1 MKRFLNIALVVVGAM
16 PFVAKAQY
24 ASDALRYS
32 QLTFGGT
39 ARYMAMGGAFSAVGG
54 DMSTLT
60 VNPAGVAVF
69 NKSQLAFSPGFS
81 FQSTT
86 STLNG
91 ESNIA
96 QQSAGSVQNAGLI
109 LSWRNKSEDAM
120 WKSVNFGFVYNRT
133 NNFNTQVYSEGLN
146 NKSTMLDQFTD
157 QANGT
162 NYNNLDQFYT
172 GPAFNTGLL
181 DTNSGANSYFNIIR
195 PYLNNGNYIL
205 QQKTLSTS
213 GSMGETDIS
222 FGGNYNDKLYIGA
235 TLGIP
240 DINYNE
246 VTTYSEIPK
255 YNDTVFGLTSYSIQS
270 KVFTTGS
277 GINLKLGIIYRPND
291 WIRLGLAVH
300 TPTVFSLTDEY
311 STAITAIYNPGPYA
325 GTSPPNVALNSPQ
338 GSFSYTLTTPMRAVG
353 GLAFI
358 IHKQAIISADY
369 EYVDYS
375 TASFSAAGASYSS
388 VNQTIANS
396 YMGASNIRVGGE
408 LVLYPFSIR
417 AGYAYYG
424 NPYTKD
430 AANTD
435 MKRSISG
442 GVGVRIKH
450 CFIDLA
456 YVMSYYDHQDY
467 MYESAY
473 APYGNNVASD
483 HTTLSD
489 VVLTMGVNF

>member
-1 MKRFLNIALVVVGAM
+1 MKRFLNIALVTAAIM
-16 PFVAKAQY
+16 PLIANAQY

-54 DMSTLT
+54 DMSTLA
-60 VNPAGVAVF
+60 VNPAGIAVF

-86 STLNG
+86 STYNG

-96 QQSAGSVQNAGLI
+96 QQSAGSIQNAGLI
-109 LSWRNKSEDAM
+109 LAWRNKSEDAM
-120 WKSVNFGFVYNRT
+120 WKGINFGIVYNRT
-133 NNFNTQVYSEGLN
+133 NNFNAQVYTEGHN
-146 NKSTMLDQFTD
+146 NTSTMLDQYTD
-157 QANGT
+157 EANGT
-162 NYNNLDQFYT
+162 NYADLDQFYT
-172 GPAFNTGLL
+172 GPVFNSGLL
-181 DTNSGANSYFNIIR
+181 DTNNGGNTYFNIIR
-195 PYLNNGNYIL
+195 PFLNNGNYIL
-205 QQKTLSTS
+205 QQKSLSTS
-213 GSMGETDIS
+213 GHMGETDIS
-222 FGGNYNDKLYIGA
+222 FGGNYNNKLYIGA

-240 DINYNE
+240 DISYNE
-246 VTTYSEIPK
+246 ITTYSETPK
-255 YNDTVFGLTSYSIQS
+255 YNDTVFGLTGYSIQS
-270 KVFTTGS
+270 NVTTTGS
-277 GINLKLGIIYRPND
+277 GVNLKLGFIYRPND
-291 WIRLGLAVH
+291 WIRVGLAVH
-300 TPTVFSLTDEY
+300 TPTAFSLTDQY
-311 STAITAIYNPGPYA
+311 STVVTAIYNPGPYA
-325 GTSPPNVALNSPQ
+325 GTTPTNAPLNSPQ
-338 GSFSYTLTTPMRAVG
+338 GSFNYTLITPMRAIG
-353 GLAFI
+353 GLAFV
-358 IHKQAIISADY
+358 IHRQAILSADY

-375 TASFSAAGASYSS
+375 TASFNAPGTSYSA

-408 LVLYPFSIR
+408 LLLYPFSIR

-430 AANTD
+430 AANTNL
-435 MKRSISG
+435 KRSISG
-442 GVGVRIKH
+442 GVGVRINH

-473 APYGNNVASD
+473 APYGTTTASN